1 MNVSLFVF
9 RILIHKNYLSKL
21 FNAIFQNGWAP
32 RNGHFIVVFLSEVD
46 FRTFKKHDIFY
57 QNMLLCFE

>member
-1 MNVSLFVF
+1 MSLFVF

-46 FRTFKKHDIFY
+46 FSEERVLEMSSFLK
-57 QNMLLCFE
+57 